1 MAFRYCTLP
10 DTFNNSIAA
19 TKVEYRQLGK
29 SGLRVSNPTFGGLSV
44 GDPKWA
50 GWIMKRSEAFML
62 LKGAYDRGINTWDTA
77 NVYSNGASEEIM
89 GAVLG
94 EFKIPRRKV
103 VIMTK
108 VYRVM
113 PDIELPQ
120 DHADARKNVAY
131 FEKEADSSKDHVNQ
145 WGLSRSAIFDSV
157 DDSLQRLGTTY
168 IDVLQ
173 IHRFDP
179 HVPPE
184 ETMRALHDLVQSGKV
199 RYLGA
204 SSMWAHELS
213 ILQHTAERLGLT
225 QFSCVQIRY
234 NLLYREEE
242 REMIKYCNRTGVG
255 IMIWEAL
262 AAGMVARPL
271 SQHGSS
277 PRSQALINI
286 GEDKDKP
293 TEADK
298 EIIHR
303 VHELAQRH
311 NWPMTSVALAWL
323 NARVTAPVIGFNSLH
338 AMDEVLAARGRSL
351 TAEEERYLE
360 EPYVSKAVFGHV

>member
-50 GWIMKRSEAFML
+50 GWIMKRSE
-62 LKGAYDRGINTWDTA
+62 WDTA

>member
-1 MAFRYCTLP
+1 
-10 DTFNNSIAA
+10 
-19 TKVEYRQLGK
+19 
-29 SGLRVSNPTFGGLSV
+29 
-44 GDPKWA
+44 
-50 GWIMKRSEAFML
+50 
-62 LKGAYDRGINTWDTA
+62 
-77 NVYSNGASEEIM
+77 M
-89 GAVLG
+89 GAVLR

-120 DHADARKNVAY
+120 DHADAKKNVAY

-157 DDSLQRLGTTY
+157 EDSLQRLGTTY

-179 HVPPE
+179 TVPPE

-255 IMIWEAL
+255 ILIWEAL

-271 SQHGSS
+271 SQLGSS

-286 GEDKDKP
+286 GEEKDKP